1 MIREE
6 NEGKMKVKWGKNIQK
21 YEKDREEVIL

>member
-6 NEGKMKVKWGKNIQK
+6 NEGKRGKNIQK
-21 YEKDREEVIL
+21 YEKDREVVLL